1 MILKDTDTKKLIKDI
16 FSLLKNYSEITI
28 FNLEI
33 NDDTDTISFTLSKEE
48 GLIIIIGFDSIDD
61 EQYLSIVIPIYEV
74 DTATLDIVFSSVLNN
89 KSINDFIFENG
100 VFLKKF
106 EDWII
111 LESMILLLETTDL
124 KELLHFLF
132 WRIIEFIGRTL
143 PLRNYVLGEVAK
155 RLEGSEN

>member
-16 FSLLKNYSEITI
+16 FSLLKKYYEITI

-33 NDDTDTISFTLSKEE
+33 NEETDTISFTLSKEE
-48 GLIIIIGFDSIDD
+48 GLIIVIGFDSIEE
-61 EQYLSIVIPIYEV
+61 EQFLSIIIPFYEV
-74 DTATLDIVFSSVLNN
+74 DTATLDMVFSSILNN

-111 LESMILLLETTDL
+111 FESMILLLETNDL
-124 KELLHFLF
+124 NELLQFLF
-132 WRIIEFIGRTL
+132 WRIIEYIGKAL
-143 PLRNYVLGEVAK
+143 PLRNYVLKEVES
-155 RLEGSEN
+155 RLEGNVN